1 MRIELSELILE
12 ITRKCNMSCSHCLR
26 GPAQRM
32 DMDIEI
38 INRVT
43 QAVDYIYEVTFSG
56 GEPSLNAAAIEH
68 FRWAVHFNRCSLD
81 HFWLTV
87 NAHFFKQDFYEAIQE
102 LYCICDDQD
111 CCSLTISRDQYH
123 GKMSQKAYEM
133 YSELPFFSTQ
143 RMKKIEDYALL
154 SEGNAKKNQMG
165 CKDAYIADKIKDY
178 YFNESEDVLYVK
190 DMIYVNTKGDV
201 LLSCDL
207 SYISQKR
214 HIIGN
219 VLKEPLQ
226 NILMRSLSKIKQQAS
241 A

>member
-32 DMDIEI
+32 NIDIEI

-43 QAVDYIYEVTFSG
+43 EAVDNIFNVTFTG

-68 FRWAVHFNRCSLD
+68 FRWAIHFNRCSLNY
-81 HFWLTV
+81 FWLTV
-87 NAHFFKQDFYEAIQE
+87 NARFFKQDFYEAIQE

-123 GKMSQKAYEM
+123 GKMSPKAYEM
-133 YSELPFFSTQ
+133 YSELPFFSNQ
-143 RMKKIEDYALL
+143 RMRRIEDNALL
-154 SEGNAKKNQMG
+154 SEGNAKRNQMG
-165 CKDAYIADKIKDY
+165 CKDAYIADTIEDY
-178 YFNESEDVLYVK
+178 YFDESEDALYVR
-190 DMIYVNTKGDV
+190 DMIYVNAKGDV

-219 VLKEPLQ
+219 VLNEPLHD
-226 NILMRSLSKIKQQAS
+226 ILMRSLSKVKQQVS